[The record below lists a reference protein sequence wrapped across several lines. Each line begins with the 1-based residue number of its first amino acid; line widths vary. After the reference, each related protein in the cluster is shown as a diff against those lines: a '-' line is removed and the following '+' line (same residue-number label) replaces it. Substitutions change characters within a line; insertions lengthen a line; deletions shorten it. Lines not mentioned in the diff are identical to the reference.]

1 MNIDYLQL
9 QIENLNN
16 QGEEKKPKAVI
27 TKIDD
32 TVPAAEAGGHI
43 ANDETSTIVCKFHR
57 DRRPFCA
64 AFRGFRGNKESS
76 CRKHVRLTIFPHT
89 RTMQHVCQQ

>member
-27 TKIDD
+27 TKIND
-32 TVPAAEAGGHI
+32 TVPAAEA
-43 ANDETSTIVCKFHR
+43 
-57 DRRPFCA
+57 RRA
-64 AFRGFRGNKESS
+64 YRE
-76 CRKHVRLTIFPHT
+76 
-89 RTMQHVCQQ
+89 

>member
-43 ANDETSTIVCKFHR
+43 ANDY
-57 DRRPFCA
+57 
-64 AFRGFRGNKESS
+64 
-76 CRKHVRLTIFPHT
+76 
-89 RTMQHVCQQ
+89 